1 MGDRFLNTAGPKIRT
16 LRLKK
21 GYASQQAF
29 VLKLQLVGLDLD
41 QQTLAAIELRQR
53 SLKDYELK
61 VIAQVLGVTMEQLFP
76 EPREMKAQLPALQR
90 GSKRGG

>member
-1 MGDRFLNTAGPKIRT
+1 MGDRFVNAAGPKIRA
-16 LRLKK
+16 LRVKK

-76 EPREMKAQLPALQR
+76 EPREMKAHLPILQR
-90 GSKRGG
+90 GDKRGN

>member
-21 GYASQQAF
+21 GYASQRAF